1 MPDNAMQPG
10 FDRKLSSL
18 GRAHAERRAALKAPA
33 NSAGAMRELP
43 ARQK

>member
-10 FDRKLSSL
+10 FDRKLISL
-18 GRAHAERRAALKAPA
+18 GRARAEPRAAIKAAA
-33 NSAGAMRELP
+33 NSAGAMRGLP